1 VSSLD
6 FVQAARAIGANPVG
20 VIVRHIIPGVIP
32 AATVATTLA
41 IGRGILLESTMSFFG
56 VGVQPPT
63 ASWGNMLYQAQT
75 AMTSEPWL
83 AIFPG
88 LFIFATWILVLGY
101 PRSGLAA
108 AMATSLMMLPIIV
121 RSADVVLRLVP
132 GNLREASAVPV
143 VDAGDRRDASRSA
156 APRPGGPPDRGGRG
170 GVRPPGARH
179 PARRAEGQRPL
190 CGRLRAFAM
199 PPA

>member
-1 VSSLD
+1 
-6 FVQAARAIGANPVG
+6 VQAARAIGANPVG
-20 VIVRHIIPGVIP
+20 VIVRHISPGVIP

-88 LFIFATWILVLGY
+88 LFIFATVLACNAVGDAIGSSPT
-101 PRSGLAA
+101 PRQ
-108 AMATSLMMLPIIV
+108 
-121 RSADVVLRLVP
+121 
-132 GNLREASAVPV
+132 AV
-143 VDAGDRRDASRSA
+143 S
-156 APRPGGPPDRGGRG
+156 
-170 GVRPPGARH
+170 
-179 PARRAEGQRPL
+179 
-190 CGRLRAFAM
+190 
-199 PPA
+199 